1 MSSASQPL
9 TTLEQNKML
18 VHRWFEEVWNQSRR
32 ETIFELLA
40 PSSVLHDGPRDYRGP
55 EEFAAF
61 HDALRSQFSQFRI
74 TPVVSLAEGDR
85 VCMHW
90 SASFLHTASGKPLQL
105 TGTSVVRI
113 VEDRFVEAWQN
124 WDAAHL
130 YTQLTGQPVLAL

>member
-9 TTLEQNKML
+9 TDLEKNKIL

-32 ETIFELLA
+32 ETIFELLTEN
-40 PSSVLHDGPRDYRGP
+40 SVLHDGARDIRGQQ
-55 EEFAAF
+55 EFAEF
-61 HDALRSQFSQFRI
+61 HDTLRSQFSDFRI

-85 VCMHW
+85 ICVHW
-90 SASFLHTASGKPLQL
+90 SCSMVHRATRKPLQI

-113 VEDRFVEAWQN
+113 VDGRFAEAWQN